1 MNIATEKNMRSLGE
15 YAYQAIEKHWHK
27 TVKWEKAVKK
37 DEDPEAL
44 HQMRVGMRRL
54 RTAISRFNPAVNLP
68 KSSSDKNISK
78 IANHLGCLRDLDV
91 LKETLENIY
100 LPQLTVKEKKIL
112 KKVIKNLQEQRKE
125 AVKVVDEILKHDHY
139 LSLKESL
146 NNWLETPTYKPLA
159 SLDIFQVLPDLLLPE
174 VSIFLLHPA
183 WMSGTEIIDSKIQ
196 VINQLDS
203 KQVELFLKRDEE
215 NLHSLRKQTK
225 RLRYQM
231 ELFSELYGESYGSHL
246 AETKRIQEILGS
258 LQDSSVLIQWL
269 KNLFETDFEIDFEV
283 QLPTLLQILRENRY
297 QLWQEWQTLQMRY
310 LQQETRQGLHLTIL
324 HPLSETR

>member
-1 MNIATEKNMRSLGE
+1 MTIATEKNMRSLGE
-15 YAYQAIEKHWHK
+15 YAYEAIERHWHK
-27 TVKWEKAVKK
+27 TIKWEKAVKK

-54 RTAISRFNPAVNLP
+54 RTAITRFNPALNLS
-68 KSSSDKNISK
+68 KSSNDKNIGK

-100 LPQLTVKEKKIL
+100 LPQLTPKEQKIL
-112 KKVIKNLQEQRKE
+112 KKMIKNLQEQRKE
-125 AVKVVDEILKHDHY
+125 AVKVVDEILKDDRY

-146 NNWLETPTYKPLA
+146 NQWLETPTYKPLA
-159 SLDIFQVLPDLLLPE
+159 SLDIYQVLPDLLLPE
-174 VSIFLLHPA
+174 VSNFLLHPA
-183 WMSGTEIIDSKIQ
+183 WMSGTQIIDSKIQ
-196 VINQLDS
+196 VINQVDS
-203 KQVELFLKRDEE
+203 KEVESLLSRDEE

-231 ELFSELYGESYGSHL
+231 ELFRELYGESYGSYL

-269 KNLFETDFEIDFEV
+269 QNLFETDIDV
-283 QLPTLLQILRENRY
+283 QLPTLIQLLRENRY
-297 QLWQEWQTLQMRY
+297 QLWQEWQALQIRY
-310 LQQETRQGLHLTIL
+310 LQPETRQGLHLTIL
-324 HPLSETR
+324 HPLSENS